1 MPAVKSFPERS
12 SLSRAGRDWEYLAE
26 LGSLLVGMAEES
38 EIVAAALDQAL
49 EFLSCESA
57 RLVLHP
63 YAGRPG
69 VVGSADAA
77 GQDLRAYDETADAET
92 TRPGGRTRE
101 LIVTVPGFP
110 GLVGTLHLVPRGVSG
125 SAARARRASA
135 FALVIGNSVTAVRG
149 LEAERRLVDASYR
162 AAMLDRLTSLG
173 TRSLLVERGEM
184 TLTAAVGNG
193 RTAALLMFD
202 VDDFKRINDTLGHHA
217 GDQVLAEFGLRLR
230 RGVREGDLA
239 VRLGGDEFAVLISQV
254 TSPDDVESLA
264 DRLLLELAPP
274 IVLDDIELSVR
285 CSVGIAVYGDDGTTV
300 DELLRA
306 ADLAMYTAKGLGAGR
321 WQRYNPTSQIVADRH
336 SLDEDLRHG
345 IQDEQLVLHYQPQ
358 VDVRSGEVVGFES
371 LVRWEH
377 PQLGL
382 LAPSQFVPLAERAG
396 LMSQLTGA
404 VLARAMTDYP
414 ALDEVA
420 PGCSVSVNVSA
431 RNLLGRGLVSEV
443 HRLLVE
449 HRVPAD
455 RLTLEVTEPAPGI
468 SPAVHETIS
477 GLVRLGC
484 RVSVAEFGTGHSSLM
499 ALSRYEGIRELK
511 LDSGLVEDVLADRA
525 SDRLTRAIIGTAH
538 ALGVRVVAEGVES
551 PQIVAHLQE
560 LGCDVLQGYFVRP
573 PAVLDEIRDWT
584 TEWPGQ
590 CRDRLGMAVSE
601 VS

>member
-1 MPAVKSFPERS
+1 
-12 SLSRAGRDWEYLAE
+12 
-26 LGSLLVGMAEES
+26 
-38 EIVAAALDQAL
+38 
-49 EFLSCESA
+49 
-57 RLVLHP
+57 
-63 YAGRPG
+63 
-69 VVGSADAA
+69 
-77 GQDLRAYDETADAET
+77 
-92 TRPGGRTRE
+92 
-101 LIVTVPGFP
+101 
-110 GLVGTLHLVPRGVSG
+110 
-125 SAARARRASA
+125 
-135 FALVIGNSVTAVRG
+135 
-149 LEAERRLVDASYR
+149 
-162 AAMLDRLTSLG
+162 
-173 TRSLLVERGEM
+173 
-184 TLTAAVGNG
+184 
-193 RTAALLMFD
+193 
-202 VDDFKRINDTLGHHA
+202 
-217 GDQVLAEFGLRLR
+217 
-230 RGVREGDLA
+230 
-239 VRLGGDEFAVLISQV
+239 
-254 TSPDDVESLA
+254 
-264 DRLLLELAPP
+264 
-274 IVLDDIELSVR
+274 
-285 CSVGIAVYGDDGTTV
+285 
-300 DELLRA
+300 
-306 ADLAMYTAKGLGAGR
+306 MYTAKGLGAGR
-321 WQRYNPTSQIVADRH
+321 WQRYNPTSQILADRH
-336 SLDEDLRHG
+336 SLDEDLRNG

-382 LAPSQFVPLAERAG
+382 LAPNQFVPLAERAG

-404 VLARAMTDYP
+404 VLARALTDYP
-414 ALDEVA
+414 ALDEMA

-443 HRLLVE
+443 KRLLVE

-511 LDSGLVEDVLADRA
+511 LDSGLVAEVLAEQA

-573 PAVLDEIRDWT
+573 PAVLHEIRDWT
-584 TEWPGQ
+584 AEWPQ
-590 CRDRLGMAVSE
+590 LRHDRLGMAVSE